1 MTRFLFVLA
10 LVSAAAAQTAL
21 PPLIAEAERN
31 NPRIA
36 AAEQAWRAAEAAVAP
51 AGALPDPQATLQQMS
66 VGSPAPFAGYTTNN
80 FAYLGVGVSQDLP
93 YPGKLQ
99 QRAQIAASEAQAQ
112 RAALEATRRQVAEQV
127 AAAYVQLAYLQQT
140 LGLLRQQRSLL
151 AEAEQ
156 WAEVRY
162 RAGPGSQ
169 ADVLAAQLAQTELL
183 RDFAIQQ
190 QQQAATQA
198 ELRALL
204 NRAPGSPPV
213 AAAAL
218 APTHLPASDD
228 QLQAMLPA
236 ADPALGGEQAR
247 IAGADHAVKLAHLN
261 FRPDFN
267 AQYMFQRTGPN
278 FPAYYQWTVG
288 MTL

>member
-1 MTRFLFVLA
+1 MKRIFLVLA
-10 LVSAAAAQTAL
+10 LVSATAAQTAL
-21 PPLIAEAERN
+21 PQLMVEAERN

-36 AAEQAWRAAEAAVAP
+36 AAEQAWRAAEQRVAP
-51 AGALPDPQATLQQMS
+51 AGALPDPQATVQQMS
-66 VGSPAPFAGYTTNN
+66 VGSPLPFAGYTTNN
-80 FAYLGVGVSQDLP
+80 FAYIGVGVSQDIP
-93 YPGKLQ
+93 YPGKLKL
-99 QRAQIAASEAQAQ
+99 RAQIAHSDAQAL
-112 RAALEATRRQVAEQV
+112 RAAVAAARRQVAEQV
-127 AAAYVQLAYLQQT
+127 GAAYVQLAYLQQT
-140 LGLLRQQRSLL
+140 RGLLQQQRTLL
-151 AEAEQ
+151 AAAEQ
-156 WAEVRY
+156 LAEVRY

-183 RDFAIQQ
+183 RDLATQQ

-204 NRAPGSPPV
+204 NRTPGAPPV
-213 AAAAL
+213 IPTAL
-218 APTHLPASDD
+218 APTRLAASDD
-228 QLQAMLPA
+228 QLLAMLPA